1 MKYGLVLSG
10 GGSKGA
16 YESGCMKALQ
26 ELGYHFDIVTGT
38 SIGAL
43 NGLLIAQEDY
53 QKLYDLWDTLSL
65 EKVLKHPIQF
75 DFSIENLMNNS
86 SNIGPFLKSYLD
98 KKGADIEPLVKLIKG
113 LYNGKKAKNSPI
125 KYGLCTVAFP
135 SMKPLEITV
144 DEMSEENIVEYAIAS
159 ASCFPAFPIHY
170 INKQGYIDGG
180 YYDNLPISL
189 ALKMGAQKIIA
200 IELNQELT
208 HQYLL
213 HRHNITFIRPS
224 KHLGGFLDFNREL
237 LDQRVHL
244 GYLDTLKTFKQL
256 KGYRFTFYNEEI
268 PLEIALSF
276 HNQILNYEDHYNH
289 HLFTINDE
297 TPLLDLLKE
306 KTYLDSLQ
314 LDDYFIL
321 GLELYL
327 KEHNYDDLKVYHF
340 NELIQEIKNDLK
352 PDLREIERLDLKNIA
367 QSFKDLTNH
376 QIFKNYLSYFISK
389 KEENLNYENLFL
401 KEFVLAMFVSCIL
414 SYDPS

>member
-53 QKLYDLWDTLSL
+53 QKLYELWDTLSL

-98 KKGADIEPLVKLIKG
+98 KKGADIEPLIQLIKG
-113 LYNGKKAKNSPI
+113 LYNGKKTKNSPI

-135 SMKPLEITV
+135 SMKPLEITI
-144 DEMSEENIVEYAIAS
+144 DEMNEENIVEYAIAS

-180 YYDNLPISL
+180 YYDNLPVSL

-200 IELNQELT
+200 IELNQEPT

-213 HRHNITFIRPS
+213 HRQNITFIRPS

-237 LDQRVHL
+237 LDQRVRL

-256 KGYRFTFYNEEI
+256 KGYRFTFYNEEV
-268 PLEIALSF
+268 PQEIALSF
-276 HNQILNYEDHYNH
+276 HNQILNYEDQYNH
-289 HLFTINDE
+289 HLLTIDNE
-297 TPLLDLLKE
+297 TPLIDLLKE
-306 KTYLDSLQ
+306 KTYLDYLQ

-327 KEHNYDDLKVYHF
+327 EEHNYDGLKVYHF
-340 NELIQEIKNDLK
+340 NDVIHEIKNKLK
-352 PDLREIERLDLKNIA
+352 PDLREIERLDFKNIA
-367 QSFKDLTNH
+367 QSFKNLTNY

-389 KEENLNYENLFL
+389 KEEHLNYENLFL
-401 KEFVLAMFVSCIL
+401 KEFVLAMFISCLL